1 MPAYEYLCTSCKSRV
16 RLFYSYAE
24 YDNATPVC
32 PHCGSSALKRRLSRI
47 AIPRSEE
54 SRIDSLMSDDS
65 LAGLEDDPR
74 AMGQFMRQM
83 SREMGEDLGEE
94 YDEMASRLEKASP
107 RNPSSN
113 PCPIWEKP
121 PGLLMTSRSKFLVVR
136 CSTGNGQPVQHDI
149 PNLCSDFAG
158 RTIRVDRDP
167 TARVGSRQ

>member
-16 RLFYSYAE
+16 RLFYSYTE

-94 YDEMASRLEKASP
+94 YDEMASRLEKGESP
-107 RNPSSN
+107 ESIEQSMPHLG
-113 PCPIWEKP
+113 K
-121 PGLLMTSRSKFLVVR
+121 T
-136 CSTGNGQPVQHDI
+136 TGFTD
-149 PNLCSDFAG
+149 DF
-158 RTIRVDRDP
+158 
-167 TARVGSRQ
+167 

>member
-94 YDEMASRLEKASP
+94 YDEMASRLEKGESP
-107 RNPSSN
+107 ESIEQSMPHLV
-113 PCPIWEKP
+113 KTT
-121 PGLLMTSRSKFLVVR
+121 GLT
-136 CSTGNGQPVQHDI
+136 D
-149 PNLCSDFAG
+149 DF
-158 RTIRVDRDP
+158 
-167 TARVGSRQ
+167 

>member
-74 AMGQFMRQM
+74 TMGQFMRQM

-94 YDEMASRLEKASP
+94 YDEMASRLEKGESP
-107 RNPSSN
+107 ESIEQSMPHLG
-113 PCPIWEKP
+113 K
-121 PGLLMTSRSKFLVVR
+121 T
-136 CSTGNGQPVQHDI
+136 TGFTD
-149 PNLCSDFAG
+149 DF
-158 RTIRVDRDP
+158 
-167 TARVGSRQ
+167 